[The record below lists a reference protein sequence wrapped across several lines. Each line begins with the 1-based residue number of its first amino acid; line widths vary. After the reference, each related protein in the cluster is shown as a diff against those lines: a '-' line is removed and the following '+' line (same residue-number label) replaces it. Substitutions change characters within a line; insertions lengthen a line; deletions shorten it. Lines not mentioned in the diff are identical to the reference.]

1 MIWTILNIEIHW
13 HRFLC
18 IACIGYLHCDYGF
31 DYWGKGTMVTV
42 SSASSTAPTL
52 FPLAQCGSG
61 TGDMMTLGC
70 IATGFTPAS
79 LTFKWNE
86 QGGNSLTDFVQYP
99 VVQTGG
105 SYTGV
110 SQLRVKRADWDS
122 KIFECAVEHS
132 AGSKTVPV
140 KKQVQRVIPPNITLY
155 PLWEELEGGSKV
167 GLLCILSGFYPDKL
181 SVEWLLDDKT
191 VTTSP
196 VQRKLQSV
204 EGEEKTFSLN
214 SQLELDQGKWTQGSE
229 VTCKATHNAAQGP
242 PPGTTVSRTISIC
255 SAFPSSTPSLHLE
268 TPRFRTVMTQT
279 EVTATCVVHS
289 AYDAKVSWLL
299 DGKDPTSRTP
309 VNQASSTTQSI
320 SSNLTLP
327 SSQWKT
333 LNTIT
338 CRAEHR
344 CFNTTQRTSNVKGPA
359 VSSTPTVLIRRS
371 LPDLLDGDSA
381 VLECAITQ
389 LSSSDLYVTFQ
400 ANGVDFPEKQYVD
413 LPASKDHHSLTRRFS
428 IPTSHWK
435 KDNTFTCKVNQGY
448 SNSWAS
454 NSTGTLFGEP
464 SMELLLVPNEELSGS
479 GTQKL
484 MCSGRGFNPQ
494 IKWLSGSN
502 QRSAADN
509 ERRMREDGHVAVTS
523 HITVTQQEWN
533 EGKDFICEVIDK
545 DLQKIVRKST
555 SLCTAFPSSTPS
567 LHLET
572 PRFRT
577 VMTQTEVTATC
588 VVHSAYDAKVSWLLD
603 GKDPTSRTP
612 VNQASSTTQ
621 SISSNLTLPSSQ
633 WKTLNTITCRA
644 EHRCFNTTQRT
655 SNVKGPAVSSTPTV
669 LIRRS
674 LPDLLDGDSAVLEC
688 AITQLSSSDLYVT
701 FQANGVDFPEKHY
714 VDLPASKDHHSLTRR
729 FSIPTSHWKKDN
741 TFTCKVNQGY
751 SNSWASNST
760 GTLFGEPSMELL
772 LVPNEEL
779 SGSGTQKLMCSGRG
793 FNPQIKWLSG
803 SNQRSAADNER
814 RMREDGHVAVTSH
827 ITVTQQEWNEGKDFI
842 CEVIDKD
849 LQKTVRKSTSLCTAF
864 PSSTPSLHLETP
876 RFRTVM
882 TQTEVTATCVV
893 HSAYDAK
900 VSWLLDGK
908 DPTSRTPVNQASST
922 TQSISSNLTLPSSQ
936 WKTLNTITCR
946 AEHHCFNTTQR
957 TSNVKGPAVSSTPTV
972 LIRRSLPDLLDGDSA
987 VLECA
992 ITQLSSSDLYVTF
1005 QANGVDF
1012 PEKQYVDLP
1021 ASKDHHS
1028 LTRRFSIPTSHW
1040 KKDNTF
1046 TCKVN
1051 QGYSNSWASNSTG
1064 TLFGEPSME
1073 LLLVPNEELSGSGT
1087 QKLMCSGRGF
1097 NPQIKWL
1104 SGSNQRSAA
1113 DNERRM
1119 REDGHVAVTSH
1130 ITVTQQEWN
1139 EGKDFICEVIDKDL
1153 QKTVRKSTSLCTAFP
1168 SSTPS
1173 LHLETPGFRTVMTQT
1188 EVTAT
1193 CVVHSAYDAKVSWLL
1208 DGKDP
1213 TSRTPVNQASSTTQS
1228 ISSNLTLP
1236 SSQWKTLNTITC
1248 RAEHRCFNTTQRTS
1262 NVKGPAVSS
1271 TPTVLIR
1278 RSLPDLLDGDSAV
1291 LECAITQLSSS
1302 DLYVT
1307 FQANGVDFPEKQYV
1321 DLPASKDHHSLTRR
1335 FSIPTS
1341 HWKKDNTFTCKV
1353 NQGYSNSW
1361 ASNSTGTLFG
1371 EPSMELLLVPNE
1383 ELSGSGT
1390 QKLMCSGRG
1399 FNPQIKWL
1407 SGSNQ
1412 RSAADN
1418 ERRMREDGHVAVT
1431 SHITVTQQ
1439 EWNEGKDFICEVID
1453 KDLQKTVRKSTSLC
1467 TAFPSSTPSLHLE
1480 TPRFRTVMTQT
1491 EVTATCVVHSAY
1503 DAKVTWLLDGKDP
1516 TSRTP
1521 VNQAS
1526 STTQSISS
1534 NLTLPSSQWKT
1545 LNTITCRAEHHC
1557 FNTTQRTSNVKGP
1570 AVSSTPTV
1578 LIRRSLPD
1586 LLDGDSAVL
1595 ECAITQLSSSDLY
1608 VTFQANGVDFPEK
1621 QYVDL
1626 PASKDHHSLT
1636 RRFSIPTSHWKKD
1649 NTFTCKVNQ
1658 GYSNSWASNS
1668 TGTLF
1673 GEPSMELLLVPNE
1686 EMSGSGTQKLMCSG
1700 RGFNPQIKWLSG
1712 SNQRSAADN
1721 ERRMREDGH
1730 VAVTSHITVT
1740 QQEWNEGKDF
1750 ICEVIDKDLQK
1761 TVRKSTSLCTAFPS
1775 STPSLHLET
1784 PGFRTV
1790 MTQTEVTATCVVHSA
1805 YDAKVSWLLD
1815 GKDPTSRTPVNQ
1827 ASSTTQSISSNLT
1840 LPSSQWKTL
1849 NTITC
1854 RAEHRCFNTTQ
1865 RTSNVKGPAVSST
1878 PTVLIRRS
1886 LPDLLDGDS
1895 AVLEC
1900 AITQLSSSDLY
1911 VTFQA
1916 NGVDFPEKQYVDLPA
1931 SKDHHSLTRR
1941 FSIPT
1946 SHWKKDNTFT
1956 CKVNQ
1961 GYSNSWA
1968 SNSTGTLFL
1977 GEPSMELLL
1986 VPNEEMSGSGTQKLM
2001 CSGRGFNPQIK
2012 WLSGS
2017 KQRSAADNERWMR
2030 EDGHVAVTSH
2040 ITVTQQEWNQ
2050 GKDFTCEVIDKDLQK
2065 EDLQKTVGKSI
2076 NICAVTPISSQK
2088 VGVYLQGPTLQ
2099 ELRTGGQVPVTCL
2112 LVGPS
2117 LGDFSV
2123 SWKVDGFVASQGGVT
2138 RAPKDH
2144 SNGTQT
2150 EQIMFNVSAR
2160 DWHAHK
2166 LVSCEVKHRCSS
2178 QAQVEHITKC
2188 RDPKPPSI
2196 KIVRP
2201 SDSDLWGSNNATL
2214 LCLVSGFFP
2223 SDVIVNWEKAGSRL
2237 PFSRYSSIP
2246 SVLYAGSST
2255 YSMNSRLIVPRSEW
2269 DQNSNY
2275 SCAVR
2280 HESSERP
2287 ITHTIENV
2295 FGSVT
2300 PSASTATLLQ
2310 GPSELVCLVLGFSPS
2325 DINITW
2331 LLDNVTELWN
2341 NNTSTTYRAP
2351 GGKFG
2356 IRSHLSLAHQ
2366 DWTPGAVY
2374 TCRVTHTTQT
2384 LALNISKPELLGVEG
2399 VFFDENRSDPILADT
2414 AEENWNM
2421 ACIFLVLFLISL
2433 LYSITVT
2440 LVKTK

>member
-1 MIWTILNIEIHW
+1 
-13 HRFLC
+13 
-18 IACIGYLHCDYGF
+18 
-31 DYWGKGTMVTV
+31 
-42 SSASSTAPTL
+42 
-52 FPLAQCGSG
+52 
-61 TGDMMTLGC
+61 MMTLGC

-99 VVQTGG
+99 AVQTSG
-105 SYTGV
+105 SYMGV

-167 GLLCILSGFYPDKL
+167 GLLCILSEFYPDKL

-191 VTTSP
+191 VTTYP

-214 SQLELDQGKWTQGSE
+214 SQLELDQSQWTQGSE
-229 VTCKATHNAAQGP
+229 VTCKAIHNAAQGP
-242 PPGTTVSRTISIC
+242 HPGTTVSRTISIC

-289 AYDAKVSWLL
+289 AYDAKVSWHL

-344 CFNTTQRTSNVKGPA
+344 CFNPTQRTSNVNGTA
-359 VSSTPTVLIRRS
+359 VTSTPTVLIRRS

-435 KDNTFTCKVNQGY
+435 KENTFTCKVNQGY
-448 SNSWAS
+448 SNSWVS
-454 NSTGTLFGEP
+454 NSTGTLFGEL
-464 SMELLLVPNEELSGS
+464 SMELLLVPNEEMSGS

-494 IKWLSGSN
+494 IKWLSGS
-502 QRSAADN
+502 
-509 ERRMREDGHVAVTS
+509 
-523 HITVTQQEWN
+523 
-533 EGKDFICEVIDK
+533 K
-545 DLQKIVRKST
+545 
-555 SLCTAFPSSTPS
+555 
-567 LHLET
+567 
-572 PRFRT
+572 
-577 VMTQTEVTATC
+577 
-588 VVHSAYDAKVSWLLD
+588 
-603 GKDPTSRTP
+603 
-612 VNQASSTTQ
+612 
-621 SISSNLTLPSSQ
+621 
-633 WKTLNTITCRA
+633 
-644 EHRCFNTTQRT
+644 
-655 SNVKGPAVSSTPTV
+655 
-669 LIRRS
+669 
-674 LPDLLDGDSAVLEC
+674 
-688 AITQLSSSDLYVT
+688 
-701 FQANGVDFPEKHY
+701 
-714 VDLPASKDHHSLTRR
+714 
-729 FSIPTSHWKKDN
+729 
-741 TFTCKVNQGY
+741 
-751 SNSWASNST
+751 
-760 GTLFGEPSMELL
+760 
-772 LVPNEEL
+772 
-779 SGSGTQKLMCSGRG
+779 
-793 FNPQIKWLSG
+793 
-803 SNQRSAADNER
+803 QRSAADNER

-946 AEHHCFNTTQR
+946 AEHRCFNPTQR
-957 TSNVKGPAVSSTPTV
+957 TSNVNGPAVTSTPTV

-1021 ASKDHHS
+1021 ASKDPHS

-1040 KKDNTF
+1040 KKENTF

-1051 QGYSNSWASNSTG
+1051 QGYSNSWVSNSTG
-1064 TLFGEPSME
+1064 TLFGELSME
-1073 LLLVPNEELSGSGT
+1073 LLLVPNEEMSGSGT

-1104 SGSNQRSAA
+1104 SGS
-1113 DNERRM
+1113 
-1119 REDGHVAVTSH
+1119 
-1130 ITVTQQEWN
+1130 
-1139 EGKDFICEVIDKDL
+1139 K
-1153 QKTVRKSTSLCTAFP
+1153 
-1168 SSTPS
+1168 
-1173 LHLETPGFRTVMTQT
+1173 
-1188 EVTAT
+1188 
-1193 CVVHSAYDAKVSWLL
+1193 
-1208 DGKDP
+1208 
-1213 TSRTPVNQASSTTQS
+1213 
-1228 ISSNLTLP
+1228 
-1236 SSQWKTLNTITC
+1236 
-1248 RAEHRCFNTTQRTS
+1248 
-1262 NVKGPAVSS
+1262 
-1271 TPTVLIR
+1271 
-1278 RSLPDLLDGDSAV
+1278 
-1291 LECAITQLSSS
+1291 
-1302 DLYVT
+1302 
-1307 FQANGVDFPEKQYV
+1307 
-1321 DLPASKDHHSLTRR
+1321 
-1335 FSIPTS
+1335 
-1341 HWKKDNTFTCKV
+1341 
-1353 NQGYSNSW
+1353 
-1361 ASNSTGTLFG
+1361 
-1371 EPSMELLLVPNE
+1371 
-1383 ELSGSGT
+1383 
-1390 QKLMCSGRG
+1390 
-1399 FNPQIKWL
+1399 
-1407 SGSNQ
+1407 Q

-1503 DAKVTWLLDGKDP
+1503 DAKVSWLLDGKDP

-1545 LNTITCRAEHHC
+1545 LNTITCRAEHRC
-1557 FNTTQRTSNVKGP
+1557 FNPTQRTSNVNGP
-1570 AVSSTPTV
+1570 AVTSTPTV

-1626 PASKDHHSLT
+1626 PASKDPHSLT
-1636 RRFSIPTSHWKKD
+1636 RRFSIPTSHWKKE

-1658 GYSNSWASNS
+1658 GYSNSWVSNS

-1673 GEPSMELLLVPNE
+1673 GELSMELLLVPNE

-1712 SNQRSAADN
+1712 SKQRSAADN

-1784 PGFRTV
+1784 PRFRTV

-1854 RAEHRCFNTTQ
+1854 RAEHRCFNPTQ
-1865 RTSNVKGPAVSST
+1865 RTSNVNGPAVTST

-1931 SKDHHSLTRR
+1931 SKDPHSLTRR

-1946 SHWKKDNTFT
+1946 SHWKKENTFT

-1961 GYSNSWA
+1961 GYSNSWV
-1968 SNSTGTLFL
+1968 SNSTGTLF
-1977 GEPSMELLL
+1977 GELSMELLL

-2017 KQRSAADNERWMR
+2017 KQRSAADNERRMREDGHVAVTSHITVTQQEWNEGKDFICEVIDKDLQKTVRKSTSLCTAFPSSTPSLHLETPRFRTVMTQTEVTATCVVHSAYDAKVSWLLDGKDPTSRTPVNQASSTTQSISSNLTLPSSQWKTLNTITCRAEHRCFNPTQRTSNVNGPAVTSTPTVLIRRSLPDLLDGDSAVLECAITQLSSSDLYVTFQANGVDFPEKQYVDLPASKDPHSLTRRFSIPTSHWKKENTFTCKVNQGYSNSWVSNSTGTLFGELSMELLLVPNEEMSGSGTQKLMCSGRGFNPQIKWLSVSAAAYEIRSKQRSAADNERRMR

-2050 GKDFTCEVIDKDLQK
+2050 GKDFTCEVIDKYLQK
-2065 EDLQKTVGKSI
+2065 EDLQKVRMSI

-2088 VGVYLQGPTLQ
+2088 VAVYLQGPTLQ
-2099 ELRTGGQVPVTCL
+2099 ELRTDGQVPVTCL

-2201 SDSDLWGSNNATL
+2201 SVSDLWGSNNATL

-2269 DQNSNY
+2269 DHNSNY

-2287 ITHTIENV
+2287 ITSTIENV

-2300 PSASTATLLQ
+2300 PSAPTATLLQ
-2310 GPSELVCLVLGFSPS
+2310 GPSELVCLVLGFSSS

-2384 LALNISKPELLGVEG
+2384 LALNISKPVLLGVEG